1 MLLISKKKVIF
12 DNSNLNAEIAR
23 KGLLKKDIA
32 LKCGISLTSFYEK
45 LNGRREWTYPE
56 VIAIWRN
63 FFPDK
68 KVAYLFTYKDAK
80 NISAKH
86 YEN

>member
-1 MLLISKKKVIF
+1 MVNKKKLVF

-32 LKCGISLTSFYEK
+32 TKCGISLTSFYEK

-56 VIAIWRN
+56 AIAIWKRY
-63 FFPDK
+63 FPELE
-68 KVAYLFTYKDAK
+68 VNYLFKYKTVNVNQHYK
-80 NISAKH
+80 N
-86 YEN
+86 